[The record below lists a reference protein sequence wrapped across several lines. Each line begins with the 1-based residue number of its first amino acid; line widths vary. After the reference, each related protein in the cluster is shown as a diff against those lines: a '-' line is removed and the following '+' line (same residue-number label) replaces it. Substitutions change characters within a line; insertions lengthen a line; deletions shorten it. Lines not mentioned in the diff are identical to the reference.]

1 MNEKQ
6 FKQAKDYLK
15 SSPSITNVAAGTAYW
30 KRYLLSRMQNLFIFF
45 NTEEK
50 NFNAWEFM
58 KNKIIKGYVVAFEK
72 NGTIWTPFESN
83 AYGFDA
89 YYVPNK
95 VVYANPVL
103 GYGNLKAGENCV
115 ICWNTELDKSI
126 PGTSIMWQTIER
138 YARMLA
144 ELESTFANSLIY
156 SRAGLLAQANN
167 GTTAKAFDEIIN
179 KIRLGDVSTVV
190 NPTMAFET
198 LEVFNLN
205 NNMNFTQFCET
216 RDYIINCFMN
226 AIGFQTIEEK
236 KERMI
241 EAEVENAQ
249 ENDVLKNNID
259 LMFKCTCE
267 AIDEINKMFN
277 TNIIVK
283 KNKIV
288 G

>member
-15 SSPSITNVAAGTAYW
+15 ANPSITNVARGTAYW
-30 KRYLLSRMQNLFIFF
+30 KKYLLSRMQNLIIFF

-50 NFNAWEFM
+50 NFNAWEYM

-72 NGTIWTPFESN
+72 NGTIWTPFEAN

-89 YYVPNK
+89 YFVPNK
-95 VVYANPVL
+95 VVYGNPVL
-103 GYGNLKAGENCV
+103 GSGSLKAGENCV
-115 ICWNTELDKSI
+115 ICWNTDLDKMA
-126 PGTSIMWQTIER
+126 PGTSIIWETIER

-156 SRAGLLAQANN
+156 TRAGLLAQANN
-167 GTTAKAFDEIIN
+167 STTAKAFDEILN
-179 KIRLGDVSTVV
+179 KIRVGDVSTVM
-190 NPTMAFET
+190 NPTMAFDS
-198 LEVFNLN
+198 LQMFNLN
-205 NNMNFTQFCET
+205 TNTSFTTYCEA
-216 RDYIINCFMN
+216 RDYLINCFMN
-226 AIGFQTIEEK
+226 SIGLQTIEEK

-259 LMFKCTCE
+259 IMFKCTCE
-267 AIDEINKMFN
+267 SIDEINEMFG

-283 KNKIV
+283 KNVIV